1 MNVNERRCM
10 NCKHSRMTGSHLRC
24 HRYPPA
30 LLCTVEHTPQLRVGW
45 PEVFSNTFCGEWAA
59 ASVPTPEPTPEAPKR
74 GLDPDAMAAAV
85 QRGRLEERGDVV
97 EWLTEAQFHVVAQ
110 EEVRVILKIREQI
123 KAGRHV
129 PKVNP

>member
-10 NCKHSRMTGSHLRC
+10 NCKHSRMTGSTLRC

-30 LLCTVEHTPQLRVGW
+30 LLYAPQSMAQLKVDW
-45 PEVFSNTFCGEWAA
+45 PEVASNTVCGEWAA
-59 ASVPTPEPTPEAPKR
+59 TAKPEPEPKSVTETNAM
-74 GLDPDAMAAAV
+74 LDIAV
-85 QRGRLEERGDVV
+85 QSGRLAERGDVV
-97 EWLTEAQFHVVAQ
+97 AWLTEAQFHVVTQ
-110 EEVRVILKIREQI
+110 DEVRVILKIREQI